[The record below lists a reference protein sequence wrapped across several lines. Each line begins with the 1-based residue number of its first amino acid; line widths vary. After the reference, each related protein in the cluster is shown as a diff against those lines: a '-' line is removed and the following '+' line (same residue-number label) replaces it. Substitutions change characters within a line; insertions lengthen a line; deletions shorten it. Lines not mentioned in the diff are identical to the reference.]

1 MGLTRAEAT
10 HPASG
15 GKSMRYRMIVAAS
28 LVCSLAAVAT
38 SVAIAHADGDL
49 TKVNHIIIVMQE
61 NHSFDNYFGVLPY
74 MPGGPYHRCG
84 IKGQKASEQAN
95 DHQCVDGLECHHDG
109 PQGPLV

>member
-28 LVCSLAAVAT
+28 LVCSLAAIAT
-38 SVAIAHADGDL
+38 SVAIARADGDL

-74 MPGGPYHRCG
+74 ASGTPYHRGGGAC
-84 IKGQKASEQAN
+84 APA
-95 DHQCVDGLECHHDG
+95 DHTCVDGLRCKRDSAG
-109 PQGPLV
+109 NYTCTNS